1 MLAKVGSAL
10 ALFVD
15 RCFDDAGAGSGA
27 QRRGRYVVL
36 PMPVALATALTLPS
50 CPKAVWTHAL
60 CHKSASPWLLLTG
73 RHASEVLQSS
83 LWHARRLIG
92 GVCSAKQLRA
102 AHVDVSWFM
111 EMLQRSPIGLSAR
124 RRPLSF
130 PAAGEAHSFPVLPHA
145 MGNDAEVVHQGK
157 GRHSR
162 LWSDVC
168 LCHQLHHRCG
178 TQNPAFRMESR

>member
-1 MLAKVGSAL
+1 M
-10 ALFVD
+10 
-15 RCFDDAGAGSGA
+15 
-27 QRRGRYVVL
+27 
-36 PMPVALATALTLPS
+36 
-50 CPKAVWTHAL
+50 
-60 CHKSASPWLLLTG
+60 
-73 RHASEVLQSS
+73 
-83 LWHARRLIG
+83 IG

-102 AHVDVSWFM
+102 APVDVSWFM

-178 TQNPAFRMESR
+178 TQKPAFRMESRSALWRRRRRGSPLAQEMPWRWPCATGSSREQRGLGACRCINTGCALCPAIVRGVRRVWKTLARICNP